1 MPPLIED
8 LRKIADAAARYCDA
22 GEDVV
27 GIVPTE
33 PAEGVR
39 AYLCAFGADDE
50 TRSWIVLDD
59 YGRSV
64 RDRALIRDVV
74 SIAAMCELAEEFAA
88 GGDLDELRSRLVAL
102 RLTESPPG
110 VEEAEEAALVLQST
124 IGGPPQVASPD
135 RLDAVGSA
143 TRRLEQALD
152 DHGSSPFSE
161 AMRQAMR
168 TVDALRK
175 DVETHYKRELN

>member
-1 MPPLIED
+1 MPLLED
-8 LRKIADAAARYCDA
+8 LRRIADAAARYCDV

-50 TRSWIVLDD
+50 TRTWIVLDD
-59 YGRSV
+59 DGRSV
-64 RDRALIRDVV
+64 RDRAMVRDVV

-88 GGDLDELRSRLVAL
+88 GGDIDELRSRLVAL

-110 VEEAEEAALVLQST
+110 VEDAEEAALVLQTT
-124 IGGPPQVASPD
+124 IGAPPSLASPD

-152 DHGSSPFSE
+152 DRGGSPFAD
-161 AMRQAMR
+161 AMRQAMA
-168 TVDALRK
+168 TVEALRR
-175 DVETHYKRELN
+175 DVESHYKRDLN

>member
-1 MPPLIED
+1 MPLIED
-8 LRKIADAAARYCDA
+8 LRRIADAAARYCDP

-39 AYLCAFGADDE
+39 AYLCAFGADDQ
-50 TRSWIVLDD
+50 TRSWVVLDD
-59 YGRSV
+59 GGRSV
-64 RDRALIRDVV
+64 GDRALVRDVV

-88 GGDLDELRSRLVAL
+88 GGDIDELRSRLVAL

-110 VEEAEEAALVLQST
+110 VEDAEEAAFVLQT
-124 IGGPPQVASPD
+124 TVGGPPQVASPE

-143 TRRLEQALD
+143 TRRLEEALD
-152 DHGSSPFSE
+152 DRGGSPFAE
-161 AMRQAMR
+161 AMRQAMA
-168 TVDALRK
+168 TVEALRK
-175 DVETHYKRELN
+175 DVEAHYKRDLR